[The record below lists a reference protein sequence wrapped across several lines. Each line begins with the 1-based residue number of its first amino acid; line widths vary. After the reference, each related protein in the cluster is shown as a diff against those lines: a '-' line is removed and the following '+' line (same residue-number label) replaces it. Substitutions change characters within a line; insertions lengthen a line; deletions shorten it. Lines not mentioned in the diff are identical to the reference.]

1 MEEGRLPAPVFLPG
15 KSHGQ
20 RRQVGHGPR
29 GRKESDMTEHTH
41 TQYRNEREVGRK
53 KGREEKR
60 ENFNQA
66 SFPGGD
72 EKPFA
77 ISL

>member
-1 MEEGRLPAPVFLPG
+1 MHRGDRWAMVHGVAKSQTRL
-15 KSHGQ
+15 S
-20 RRQVGHGPR
+20 
-29 GRKESDMTEHTH
+29 SHTH
-41 TQYRNEREVGRK
+41 TKYRNEREVGRK
-53 KGREEKR
+53 EGREENR

>member
-1 MEEGRLPAPVFLPG
+1 M
-15 KSHGQ
+15 
-20 RRQVGHGPR
+20 GHGPW
-29 GRKESDMTEHTH
+29 GRKESDTTEHTH
-41 TQYRNEREVGRK
+41 THTHTKYRNEREVGRK
-53 KGREEKR
+53 EGREENR

>member
-1 MEEGRLPAPVFLPG
+1 MHRGDRWAMVHGVAKSQTRL
-15 KSHGQ
+15 S
-20 RRQVGHGPR
+20 
-29 GRKESDMTEHTH
+29 THTH
-41 TQYRNEREVGRK
+41 THTKYRNEREVGRK
-53 KGREEKR
+53 EGREENR